1 MAKLQMQRV
10 SICALKRDRKA
21 VLEKMQKL
29 GVMEVSS
36 IEDEELERLD
46 TQTARQ
52 SFDKKTNGIESAL
65 TILQTYAPAKTS
77 MFDGLKGK
85 DLIESDEFNPV
96 IEDREEYLSASKK
109 LISLEKEISEKKANI
124 SKTENQVEAIQPWLK
139 LDIPMDYKGTQHT
152 RTLIGTMAPLTT
164 LEMVYTFIKEYDD
177 SLDAVEV
184 EIINQDK
191 DATYLCVV
199 CLREEADKVEEALR
213 LNGFAR
219 PANPISQIP
228 LAYEEELKADIRS
241 YEKEIEDRI
250 SQVKEFESKRKG
262 LKFVSDYYRMRK
274 EKYEVL
280 GTLPQSER
288 TFFISGYIPKREVP
302 KIQKAIGDVYTC
314 IIDIDELGEEEEAP
328 VLLDNSTFPSSVEG
342 VVSSYGLP
350 GKDDVDPSMVT
361 SIFYVIFFG
370 LMLSDAAYG
379 LVVFLACFIVLK
391 KFPRMGIEMRKSI
404 RLFMYCGVSTTVWGV
419 LFGGYFGD
427 LISVVSKVFFNKEII
442 IKPLWFAPLDNPMK
456 LLIFSMLFG
465 VIHLFVGLGVKG
477 YLCIKN
483 KDIVGFVSDVV
494 FWYMMLIGLILMLL
508 PSQIFVSMSQMN
520 IVFPPAINTLAKG
533 LAIAGALGIF
543 LMSGR
548 SSKNFGLRLALGAY
562 DLYNITGWVS
572 DVLSYSRLL
581 ALGLATGVIASVINQ
596 MGTMAGKSVLGV
608 IIFIFAFVVGHT
620 FNLGI
625 NMLGAYV
632 HTCRLQY
639 VEFFGK
645 FYEGGGRAFRPFT
658 TNTNYVDLKED

>member
-328 VLLDNSTFPSSVEG
+328 ILLDNSTFPSSVEG

-483 KDIVGFVSDVV
+483 RDIVGFVSDVV